1 MYTASPAPS
10 CSQLAVVQE
19 PTDSRASCLDVSVD
33 VHKMFGAGCSHLGEE
48 RALGQASTRMCL
60 APQGVKK
67 GQAGDLV
74 LAGAGTY
81 SKHSDIPTAAYA
93 GARAR

>member
-19 PTDSRASCLDVSVD
+19 PADSRASCLDVSVD

-48 RALGQASTRMCL
+48 QALGQASTRMCL
-60 APQGVKK
+60 APQDRQETWCWL
-67 GQAGDLV
+67 GQART
-74 LAGAGTY
+74 ANTQ
-81 SKHSDIPTAAYA
+81 DIPTAAYA